1 MPWGAPQAQQLASLT
16 ERVFDLASGDRRLN
30 EAEATRG
37 ATAEI
42 IAADL
47 ARARGEIKSQA
58 RVIERLE
65 ERIESRDLTI
75 RVLLDDLKKRLG
87 DKAVR
92 TMLFRRHDEQSVR
105 RARFRRY

>member
-1 MPWGAPQAQQLASLT
+1 MPWGAPAAQQLESLT
-16 ERVFDLASGDRRLN
+16 ERVHDLEGTDRRLN

-47 ARARGEIKSQA
+47 ARARGEIKSA
-58 RVIERLE
+58 RREIERLE
-65 ERIESRDLTI
+65 ERIESHNLTI
-75 RVLLDDLKKRLG
+75 NILYNDLKKRLG

-92 TMLFRRHDEQSVR
+92 TIMMRRRDDLDAQ